1 MSGWKKI
8 STKKILDHHRLTVYE
23 DVVELPN
30 GKKTTY
36 VHFGEARDAVTAIAI
51 RQDGKI
57 LVQKE
62 FSYPSG
68 EWLYQFPGGGLEERE
83 SPLAGIKRELAEEA
97 SLSGDYKQ
105 IGWFYPDNR
114 RKRDK
119 MYVFVVTKLKELLA
133 EKDQE
138 EDFINYW
145 LDPSEISKLI
155 SRGEIVNYS
164 TLSAWAIYSSI
175 VD

>member
-1 MSGWKKI
+1 
-8 STKKILDHHRLTVYE
+8 
-23 DVVELPN
+23 
-30 GKKTTY
+30 
-36 VHFGEARDAVTAIAI
+36 
-51 RQDGKI
+51 
-57 LVQKE
+57 
-62 FSYPSG
+62 
-68 EWLYQFPGGGLEERE
+68 
-83 SPLAGIKRELAEEA
+83 
-97 SLSGDYKQ
+97 
-105 IGWFYPDNR
+105 
-114 RKRDK
+114 